1 MLNMINLGHVEYAC
15 VHAKLLQALTLHP
28 HGPQPAR
35 LLSPWIS
42 QGRVLERVAMPSPRG
57 SSRPRD
63 GICASYVNLYWQ
75 VCSLPLVPP
84 GKPENAAARA

>member
-15 VHAKLLQALTLHP
+15 MHAKLLQALTLHP

-57 SSRPRD
+57 SS
-63 GICASYVNLYWQ
+63 
-75 VCSLPLVPP
+75 
-84 GKPENAAARA
+84 